1 MTVILSLVGARC
13 SGKTTCGRA
22 LAERLGW
29 SFVDLD
35 DELGAPAGEL
45 LSGRGEAVFRRV
57 EARALRRVVEAAA
70 GSERSTVLATGGGA
84 VLDAGSRRILRGRT
98 RCVWLRCEPRVLAA
112 RMGTT
117 DVSRPS
123 LTGAPP
129 AEEFSTVLELR
140 APLYAAAAEH
150 VVDVDRLGPGEV
162 VGSLADWLAS

>member
-1 MTVILSLVGARC
+1 MSGIVSLVGARC

-29 SFVDLD
+29 AFVDLD

-45 LSGRGEAVFRRV
+45 LSGRGEAVFRRI
-57 EARALRRVVEAAA
+57 EARALRRVVGAAA
-70 GSERSTVLATGGGA
+70 GSERPTVLATGGGA

-98 RCVWLRCEPRVLAA
+98 RCIWLRCEPRVLAERLGPA
-112 RMGTT
+112 
-117 DVSRPS
+117 DASRPS

-129 AEEFSTVLELR
+129 AEEFSTVLEIR

-150 VVDVDRLGPGEV
+150 AIDVDRLEPAEV
-162 VGSLADWLAS
+162 VGRLAEWLEG